1 MCGRFASDL
10 PIDLIRTLFGTTGP
24 APNAAPSWNIAPTN
38 SVPVIR
44 HHPASGERRLDL
56 LRWGL
61 IPHWSKDPAS
71 QTNRRPP
78 PINARAETVAT
89 SGLFKQALAAR
100 RCIVP
105 MVAFYEWALGEKPKQ
120 PYAFARAD
128 GQPLALAGLWESW
141 TDPAG
146 ELIRT
151 FVIITTAANATL
163 APVHDRMPVVLE
175 VEDWGSWLHDGPPD
189 LLRPAADD
197 VLTRWKVSARVN
209 SVRNDGPDLLHDVD
223 QAGPQDQD
231 QAGPDS
237 A

>member
-10 PIDLIRTLFGTTGP
+10 PIDLIRTLFGITGP
-24 APNAAPSWNIAPTN
+24 VPNSQPSWNIAPTT
-38 SVPVIR
+38 SVPVVR
-44 HHPASGERRLDL
+44 YHPATAERRLDL

-61 IPHWSKDPAS
+61 IPHWSGDPRS
-71 QTNRRPP
+71 GKTPRP

-89 SGLFKQALAAR
+89 SGMFKQALAAR

-105 MVAFYEWALGEKPKQ
+105 MTAFYEWQLGSTPKQ
-120 PYAFARAD
+120 PYAFARTD
-128 GQPLALAGLWESW
+128 RQPLALAGLWESW

-146 ELIRT
+146 ELVRT
-151 FVIITTAANATL
+151 FAIITTAANATL

-175 VEDWGSWLHDGPPD
+175 VEDWGRWLTEGPPE

-197 VLTRWKVSARVN
+197 VLTRWKVGARVN
-209 SVRNDGPDLLHDVD
+209 SVRNDDADLLEEVD
-223 QAGPQDQD
+223 RAGPQDQL